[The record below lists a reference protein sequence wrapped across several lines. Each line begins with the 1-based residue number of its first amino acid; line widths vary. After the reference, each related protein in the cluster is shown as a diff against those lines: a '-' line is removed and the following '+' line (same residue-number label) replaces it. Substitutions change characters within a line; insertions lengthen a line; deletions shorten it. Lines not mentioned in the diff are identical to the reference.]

1 MRLQQWIPDIISTG
15 AVFGYKCVM
24 TAHSIALHAWL
35 YLHVLVGIAPGQ
47 ASARDI
53 VSRVEFQHGALTI
66 DHSQN
71 IVQITQAQAR
81 KGQPATYGLGLFINN
96 LKLEVNAGENSTRPG
111 SISVLTRITT
121 SPTIYVALEFP
132 KDSCAYAVI
141 LEHER
146 QHYLFDL
153 NILRSLPADIE
164 RIAEESYAAGG
175 INAGATRHVIER
187 AEHAYAARSFAQH
200 TAIDNLISYNDL
212 AGACGGA
219 IREHLKS
226 IGK

>member
-1 MRLQQWIPDIISTG
+1 
-15 AVFGYKCVM
+15 
-24 TAHSIALHAWL
+24 
-35 YLHVLVGIAPGQ
+35 
-47 ASARDI
+47 
-53 VSRVEFQHGALTI
+53 
-66 DHSQN
+66 
-71 IVQITQAQAR
+71 
-81 KGQPATYGLGLFINN
+81 
-96 LKLEVNAGENSTRPG
+96 
-111 SISVLTRITT
+111 VLTRITT